1 MISKTG
7 CPVVLQGEAPQYI
20 VSSGNRL
27 KMKTGDV
34 VYLSEDLID
43 NIEVV
48 KCHTWSNKTRVDVVV
63 ARSDIMVPSETV
75 SKLKNQRQTS

>member
-1 MISKTG
+1 
-7 CPVVLQGEAPQYI
+7 
-20 VSSGNRL
+20 
-27 KMKTGDV
+27 MKTGDV

-75 SKLKNQRQTS
+75 SNLNNQPQTTERVT